1 MDPGGGL
8 FKCIL
13 VWLGSAHPV
22 LSVPWKGTL
31 FKCTLI
37 WLDSAHPVLSV
48 PWERHPVLSV
58 PWTGQIQ
65 RTLFK
70 CSLGTAPCFKCSL
83 VNR

>member
-1 MDPGGGL
+1 MDPGGAL

-48 PWERHPVLSV
+48 PWERYPV
-58 PWTGQIQ
+58 
-65 RTLFK
+65 
-70 CSLGTAPCFKCSL
+70 
-83 VNR
+83 